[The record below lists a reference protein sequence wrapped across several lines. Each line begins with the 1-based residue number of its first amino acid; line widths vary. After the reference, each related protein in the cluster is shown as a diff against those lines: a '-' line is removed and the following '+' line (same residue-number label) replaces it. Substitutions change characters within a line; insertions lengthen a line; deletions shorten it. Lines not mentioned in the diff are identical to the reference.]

1 MMAPARGSRRYVEVL
16 GGGGLSGSWLGG
28 SGTRAAGAIATMLIM
43 FMSAGGGSVM
53 PWAMVR
59 SVSSASYAVKSSRIW
74 TRERSGSTLDRVQNG
89 RLMPC
94 SLCGSS
100 GGDVCMESRRAGSSS
115 SRSSDWIWMERCCLC
130 VLNPSA
136 RRISAKPAAFVE

>member
-1 MMAPARGSRRYVEVL
+1 MEVL

-28 SGTRAAGAIATMLIM
+28 SGTRAAGAIATTLIM
-43 FMSAGGGSVM
+43 FMSAGGGSVI
-53 PWAMVR
+53 PWARVR
-59 SVSSASYAVKSSRIW
+59 SVSSASYAVSSPRIW

-89 RLMPC
+89 RLTPC

-100 GGDVCMESRRAGSSS
+100 GGDVCIESRRAGSSS
-115 SRSSDWIWMERCCLC
+115 SMSSDWIWMERCCLC
-130 VLNPSA
+130 VLNPNA